1 MSHKLIPS
9 EPEYNFMI
17 DIISQY
23 IDYLNAMSG
32 IKLSFPSENYLYEET
47 KLNYYLILEAEGMLD
62 YEGQPQHMQKVC
74 FKILKKRLN
83 AWMILNDIEKPKFP
97 KKKLINY

>member
-17 DIISQY
+17 DIFKQY
-23 IDYLNAMSG
+23 IDYYYTISG
-32 IKLSFPSENYLYEET
+32 VKLSFPTENYLYEET
-47 KLNYYLILEAEGMLD
+47 KLNYYLILEASGIVD
-62 YEGQPQHMQKVC
+62 YEGQPLPKQMVY

-83 AWMILNDIEKPKFP
+83 AWMILNDIEMPKFP